1 MDRKWVFAKM
11 QGLGNDFI
19 VLDLRDPRS
28 LSSLSPRAHEI
39 ASRAGLL
46 GEVGSAELSGL
57 ARRWCDRHFGIGADG
72 VLLILPSTV
81 AAARMRVLNADG
93 SEAEMCGNGLRCVAR
108 RLHEQEGLEEVRIE
122 TGAGVLACSMVSGE
136 EGSAVE
142 VSMGRPRFL
151 RAEIPVVLGSAGGE
165 MIAEPVDVLD
175 RTLLVTGV
183 SMGNPHGVVF
193 VPDGEGLEGVA
204 RRYGPALERA
214 ECFPRGANCSFA
226 RFLGLRDIE
235 LWVWERG
242 CGLTLACGTG
252 ACATAAA
259 AFRLGLLAAEEPVT
273 VRLPGGDLVLRV
285 AAGAQDV
292 ILRGPAEL
300 VFSGVIRLGSEG
312 PRANGG

>member
-72 VLLILPSTV
+72 LLLILPSTV

-136 EGSAVE
+136 EGPAVPPSSGG
-142 VSMGRPRFL
+142 VGRPGLSRVCTKDRHNGNFHHNRICWRDTRRL
-151 RAEIPVVLGSAGGE
+151 ESRRHGRSRGIGVLARDRGDGGSG
-165 MIAEPVDVLD
+165 
-175 RTLLVTGV
+175 
-183 SMGNPHGVVF
+183 
-193 VPDGEGLEGVA
+193 
-204 RRYGPALERA
+204 
-214 ECFPRGANCSFA
+214 RGSH
-226 RFLGLRDIE
+226 
-235 LWVWERG
+235 
-242 CGLTLACGTG
+242 
-252 ACATAAA
+252 
-259 AFRLGLLAAEEPVT
+259 
-273 VRLPGGDLVLRV
+273 V
-285 AAGAQDV
+285 AAGAEGGRSAGIHRRVQ
-292 ILRGPAEL
+292 G
-300 VFSGVIRLGSEG
+300 GSTSVTASRPG
-312 PRANGG
+312 DASRVDAR